1 MKKGE
6 VGHEREGMA
15 SGHLTYSSGE
25 QKEGSGENGAVVRPT
40 GKFFCTTNGQ
50 GQIGRSWRERGDA
63 VLPVK
68 LQNAGKDGS
77 DGVKMERNC
86 KHFQEG
92 VLCATF

>member
-6 VGHEREGMA
+6 VGHEGAGMA

-25 QKEGSGENGAVVRPT
+25 QKEGSGENGAVVKPT

-50 GQIGRSWRERGDA
+50 GQNGRSWREREDA

-68 LQNAGKDGS
+68 LQNATEEA
-77 DGVKMERNC
+77 VRW
-86 KHFQEG
+86 F
-92 VLCATF
+92 